1 MPEILDAIADS
12 GIPYAAKIT
21 VEGTNTLLFDR
32 YNQDEIDVKK
42 ALPKGHVGKKMVD
55 PEAQVYR
62 HPKSGNLAVPGIAFL
77 NAIEDAAK
85 YVQTVPGRLEHSC
98 KPLVVDL
105 VSLDGDDELVDVG
118 AKTWDAIDSKR
129 ISLGRGGADSILRPA
144 ILAGWRATFTLHVA
158 VAGIL
163 PPSKLRECVVQAGQI
178 KGIGAFRRVYGRF
191 MVINFDYE
199 I

>member
-1 MPEILDAIADS
+1 MATATRIRPTINDNQMPEILDAIADS

-105 VSLDGDDELVDVG
+105 AEPRWRRRARRCRREDVG
-118 AKTWDAIDSKR
+118 RDR
-129 ISLGRGGADSILRPA
+129 LQAD
-144 ILAGWRATFTLHVA
+144 LARAWR
-158 VAGIL
+158 
-163 PPSKLRECVVQAGQI
+163 R
-178 KGIGAFRRVYGRF
+178 
-191 MVINFDYE
+191 
-199 I
+199 